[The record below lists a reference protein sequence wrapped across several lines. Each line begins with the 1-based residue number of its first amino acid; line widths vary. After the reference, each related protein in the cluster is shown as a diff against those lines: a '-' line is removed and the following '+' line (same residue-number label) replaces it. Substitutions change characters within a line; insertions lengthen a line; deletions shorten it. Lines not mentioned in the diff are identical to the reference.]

1 MAKKID
7 KNKLKSLIGQEIAN
21 SFGFYSGE
29 LSKHRKDALRYYLGQ
44 PMGNETEGSS
54 AVVSQDLQEIVD
66 SIMPSLMRVFTQG
79 ESIVNFQPT
88 GPEDVEYAEQAS
100 DYINHIFL
108 KDNPGYNILFTLFKD
123 ALISKNGFV
132 KYYWKTSKEQKKEN
146 YKNLTEIEYQ
156 SLLIDDEINVINVQE
171 DNEGE
176 EIYYDVQVKRVKE
189 YGKIAIENVPPENI
203 LVSKTATSLDD
214 CNFIAQRC
222 YKTRGELIDMG
233 FKRDEIEDLPAAD
246 EDVYNTEAQERRSY
260 DDETTNF
267 NFSNIDPSQTTV
279 VVTECYLKVD
289 MDGDGIGELRKI
301 VVGGNGSSNIKILSN
316 EEIDIIPFAMCIC
329 NPMPHR
335 FFGLSMYDQIADL
348 QAIKTTVLRQMLD
361 NMYRLNNSRLIV
373 QDSMANLDDVMVS
386 RPGGIIRVKSPDAI
400 KPLVT
405 PNFIPDAMTMIAKLD
420 EIREARSGIS
430 KSTMGL
436 NADQINKSHTTASSA
451 NIMMNASTQ
460 RLELFARNFSE
471 GIKRMFQGLLQLTCT
486 HQEKERIIRLRGKFI
501 TMNPREWNDRYNATV
516 QVGLG
521 TGSQDQR
528 LDVLTKVLNVQEKI
542 MSKGGMGIV
551 KPQNIYNTLAKYLEN
566 AGYADATKFFNNPEN
581 TPPAQPKQKQN
592 DPAMVLAQ
600 QELQMKQ
607 AKDQAD
613 IKFKQQKLQSDNKFK
628 EEELEL
634 KQEKLANE
642 IIRKKNNEQ
651 YANEKLAS
659 EILRGK

>member
-1 MAKKID
+1 MAKKI
-7 KNKLKSLIGQEIAN
+7 NKHTLTTLIGQEIAN
-21 SFGFYSGE
+21 AFGFYSGE

-44 PMGNETEGSS
+44 PLGNEVEGSS
-54 AVVSQDLQEIVD
+54 AVVSQDLQELVD
-66 SIMPSLMRVFTQG
+66 STMPSLMRVFTQG
-79 ESIVNFQPT
+79 ESIVRFQPT

-100 DYINHIFL
+100 DFINHIFL
-108 KDNPGYNILFTLFKD
+108 KDNSGHSILHTMFKD

-132 KYYWKTSKEQKKEN
+132 KYYWKTSKEQKKER

-156 SLLIDDEINVINVQE
+156 SLLIDDEVNVVNVE
-171 DNEGE
+171 ENNEGE
-176 EIYYDVQVKRVKE
+176 ELLYDVEVKRVKE
-189 YGKIAIENVPPENI
+189 YGRIAIENVAPENI
-203 LVSKTATSLDD
+203 LVSKKATSLDD

-222 YKTRGELIDMG
+222 YKTRSELIDMG
-233 FKRDEIEDLPAAD
+233 FKRDDVEDLAAAD
-246 EDVYNTEAQERRSY
+246 EDVYNTESQERRSY
-260 DDETTNF
+260 DDDTTDF
-267 NFSNIDPSQTTV
+267 NYSNVDPSQTV
-279 VVTECYLKVD
+279 VIVTECYMKVD

-301 VVGGNGSSNIKILSN
+301 TVGGNGSSNIKILSN
-316 EEIDIIPFAMCIC
+316 EEIEIIPFAMCVA

-335 FFGLSMYDQIADL
+335 FFGLSMYDQIGDI
-348 QAIKTTVLRQMLD
+348 QAIKTTVIRQCLD
-361 NMYRLNNSRLIV
+361 NMYKLNSGRLIV

-405 PNFIPDAMTMIAKLD
+405 PNFIPDALQMLAKLD
-420 EIREARSGIS
+420 DIREARSGIS
-430 KSTMGL
+430 KATMGL

-460 RLELFARNFSE
+460 RLELIARNFAE
-471 GIKRMFQGLLQLTCT
+471 GIRRMFQGLLQLTCT

-501 TMNPREWNDRYNATV
+501 TMNPREWHDRYNATV

-528 LDVLTKVLNVQEKI
+528 LEVLTRVLNVQEKI
-542 MSKGGMGIV
+542 LSKGGMGIV
-551 KPQNIYNTLAKYLEN
+551 KNQNVYNTLAKYLEN
-566 AGYADATKFFNNPEN
+566 AGYADATQFFNNPEN
-581 TPPAQPKQKQN
+581 EPPKQQKQKQP

-613 IKFKQQKLQSDNKFK
+613 IQFKQQKLQSDNRFK